1 MPRPTDL
8 TADQGGHDYVRQPVE
23 PGMAL
28 LHRSS
33 GIRGAL
39 KKFTG
44 ELVVLKDRAGGEHTF
59 RNEPGAFAH
68 LGETVTLVRPSPGPA
83 PSGTRRSA
91 SGAVV
96 AEEQRARVARA
107 ARLWVEGD
115 HDARLVERV
124 WGDELREL
132 GIVVEPLG
140 GVDDL
145 AAEVRRFGPG
155 PGRELVVL
163 VDHLVPGSKESRL
176 AGSVEGPHVTVVG
189 HPYVDIWQCVRTKAV
204 GIDAWPVV
212 PRGEDWK
219 TGVCARLGWG
229 TPAEGWRHVLSSVRT
244 FADLDPALCRV
255 VEQAIDLLVTDD
267 DLTADD
273 LAATGPS
280 EAARRVDR

>member
-1 MPRPTDL
+1 MPPPTDI
-8 TADQGGHDYVRQPVE
+8 TATTGGHDYVQQPVE
-23 PGMAL
+23 LGMPL
-28 LHRSS
+28 LHRAS
-33 GIRGAL
+33 GLRGAL

-44 ELVVLKDRAGGEHTF
+44 ELVVLRDRAGGEHTF

-68 LGETVTLVRPSPGPA
+68 LGETVTLVKGAPPA
-83 PSGTRRSA
+83 SAPGTRRSA
-91 SGAVV
+91 AGAVV
-96 AEEQRARVARA
+96 AAEQRARVARA

-176 AGSVEGPHVTVVG
+176 AASVQGPHVTVVG
-189 HPYVDIWQCVRTKAV
+189 HPYVDVWQCVRTRSV
-204 GIDAWPVV
+204 GIEAWPDV
-212 PRGEDWK
+212 PVGEDWK
-219 TGVCARLGWG
+219 TGICARLGWG
-229 TPAEGWRHVLSSVRT
+229 TPVDGWRHVLSSVRT
-244 FADLDPALCRV
+244 FADLDPALCRA

-267 DLTADD
+267 DLVDD
-273 LAATGPS
+273 DPPP
-280 EAARRVDR
+280 RRPQGSA

>member
-1 MPRPTDL
+1 MPYPTDI
-8 TADQGGHDYVRQPVE
+8 TDAHGGHDYVRQPVE
-23 PGMAL
+23 SGMAL
-28 LHRSS
+28 LHRAS
-33 GIRGAL
+33 GVRGSL

-44 ELVVLKDRAGGEHTF
+44 ELVVLKDRKGGEHTF
-59 RNEPGAFAH
+59 RNEPGAFAY
-68 LGETVTLVRPSPGPA
+68 LGETVTLVRAGSA
-83 PSGTRRSA
+83 PKPTGTRRSA

-96 AEEQRARVARA
+96 AEQQQARVARA

-163 VDHLVPGSKESRL
+163 VDHLVPGTKESRL
-176 AGSVEGPHVTVVG
+176 AASVDGPHVTVVG
-189 HPYVDIWQCVRTKAV
+189 HPYVDIWQCVRTKSV
-204 GIDAWPVV
+204 GIAAWPEV
-212 PRGEDWK
+212 PMGEDWK
-219 TGVCARLGWG
+219 TGICNRLGWG
-229 TPAEGWRHVLSSVRT
+229 TPVDGWRHVLSSVRT
-244 FADLDPALCRV
+244 FADLDPALCRA

-267 DLTADD
+267 DLTSDD
-273 LAATGPS
+273 LNSDGTG
-280 EAARRVDR
+280 AGA

>member
-1 MPRPTDL
+1 MPPPTDI
-8 TADQGGHDYVRQPVE
+8 TDAPGGHDYVLQPVE
-23 PGMAL
+23 LGMAL
-28 LHRSS
+28 LHRAS

-44 ELVVLKDRAGGEHTF
+44 DLVVLKDRTGGEHTF

-68 LGETVTLVRPSPGPA
+68 LGETVTLVRASASAAA
-83 PSGTRRSA
+83 PGTRRSA

-96 AEEQRARVARA
+96 AEEQHARVARA

-145 AAEVRRFGPG
+145 AAEVRRFAPG

-163 VDHLVPGSKESRL
+163 VDHLVPGTKESRL
-176 AGSVEGPHVTVVG
+176 AASVQGPHVTVVG
-189 HPYVDIWQCVRTKAV
+189 HPYVDIWQCVRTRSV
-204 GIDAWPVV
+204 GIDAWPDV
-212 PRGEDWK
+212 PLGEDWK
-219 TGVCARLGWG
+219 TGICARLGWG
-229 TPAEGWRHVLSSVRT
+229 TPVDGWRHVLSSVRT
-244 FADLDPALCRV
+244 FADLDPALCRA
-255 VEQAIDLLVTDD
+255 VEQAIDLLVTED
-267 DLTADD
+267 DLVADD
-273 LAATGPS
+273 PRADRTPGP
-280 EAARRVDR
+280 A

>member
-1 MPRPTDL
+1 VPPPTDI
-8 TADQGGHDYVRQPVE
+8 TDAPGGHDYVLQPVE
-23 PGMAL
+23 LGMAL
-28 LHRSS
+28 LHRAS

-44 ELVVLKDRAGGEHTF
+44 DLVVLKDRTGGEHTF

-68 LGETVTLVRPSPGPA
+68 LGETVTLVRASAAASA
-83 PSGTRRSA
+83 PGTRRSA

-145 AAEVRRFGPG
+145 AAEVRRFAPG

-163 VDHLVPGSKESRL
+163 VDHLVPGTKESRL
-176 AGSVEGPHVTVVG
+176 AASVQGPHVTVVG
-189 HPYVDIWQCVRTKAV
+189 HPYVDIWQCVRTRSV
-204 GIDAWPVV
+204 GIDAWPDV
-212 PRGEDWK
+212 PLGEDWK
-219 TGVCARLGWG
+219 TGICARLGWG
-229 TPAEGWRHVLSSVRT
+229 TPVDGWRHVLSSVRT
-244 FADLDPALCRV
+244 FADLDPALCRA

-267 DLTADD
+267 DLVDDDPPADR
-273 LAATGPS
+273 TPGP
-280 EAARRVDR
+280 A